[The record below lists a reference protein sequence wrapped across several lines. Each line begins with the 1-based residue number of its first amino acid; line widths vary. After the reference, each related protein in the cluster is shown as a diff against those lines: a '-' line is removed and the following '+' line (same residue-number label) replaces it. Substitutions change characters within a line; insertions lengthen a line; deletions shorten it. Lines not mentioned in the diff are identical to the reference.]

1 MYSIRRQPSTP
12 LFPYTTLF
20 RSPQGQGETDPL
32 LCVREAR
39 QSVFPPAIGARARMI
54 VSEEVPGVAVV
65 AVVFANG
72 APLALA
78 QIRTPLLPGNLLLAR
93 RDETFRFRG
102 RVLGLLGLRV
112 HRAAPCRL
120 KMNHRPRRTGAVL
133 LARTL
138 CTRTRPLYWT
148 FVLRGGPPGAV
159 LDPDARCPRSG
170 NRIASPLPS
179 RLALGGMG
187 LSTDP
192 PASDEGPIDC
202 DSRA

>member
-1 MYSIRRQPSTP
+1 MGRRRVEIEVV
-12 LFPYTTLF
+12 LFDVLAVVGFAVRQSEETLLED
-20 RSPQGQGETDPL
+20 RVPAVPQGEGETDPL
-32 LCVREAR
+32 LVVGEAR

-120 KMNHRPRRTGAVL
+120 R
-133 LARTL
+133 
-138 CTRTRPLYWT
+138 
-148 FVLRGGPPGAV
+148 
-159 LDPDARCPRSG
+159 
-170 NRIASPLPS
+170 
-179 RLALGGMG
+179 
-187 LSTDP
+187 
-192 PASDEGPIDC
+192 
-202 DSRA
+202 